1 MKKKSGLVI
10 YSLIWIIAILILGF
24 SIYQNLGD
32 AQVIN
37 YSGIIRGGTQKLIK
51 NELVDVQD
59 DDSIQYL
66 NDILFDLET
75 GKGEFGLNSNHSAAY
90 KSLLEET
97 KTQWEDIKNEIQLIR
112 NGSDKQIL
120 LDKSETYFDLTNRLV
135 ASAEMDSNRKLS
147 WIIMTILVYLALSIG
162 FFSLWYHR
170 KSKEIH
176 TIKKYDD
183 LTKIYNFEAFIE
195 EAQLTLCSR
204 FDEDFILVYLDIDDF
219 KILNTSYGYLF
230 GDELLKIIANA
241 LHQYLKEGELCCRV
255 NADNFLILMKHD
267 PKAIDSLKALLNEH
281 IKNQASL
288 KISDEISFCIGVFP
302 ITIKEYTKADVQSMI
317 DNANM
322 AHKKA
327 KSKGNDQS
335 VWYDDNFLKQ
345 LYFDNMIIKRIH
357 SAIKNKEFQMYL
369 QPKFDIRDTKI
380 IAAEA
385 LVRWQFSQDQIL
397 YPDSFIPQLENNGLI
412 SELDLY
418 MLEQACAFLQEHQ
431 LSETGFTIAVNF
443 SRVTL
448 FQRDLYERIHEIL
461 DAHAIPS
468 HAIEIE
474 VTESAFNDISDTVI
488 HTLNTLK
495 EDGFHISMDD
505 FGTGYSSLNLLNTLS
520 IDILKIDRTF
530 LEQIDQKGKSI
541 IELII
546 HIAHTFQIKVIC
558 EGIETIE
565 QLDYLQSVGCDM
577 GQGYYV
583 SKPIPEKDFYQQYL
597 KGRSTSHIKQQI
609 ENYVNAIQVDECLKL
624 IMTNMESVI
633 YLADMNTYELIYLN
647 QSGRKL
653 LQISDD
659 STYRG
664 KKCYVILQ
672 GMSSPCPFCTN
683 GKLCQGSYLE
693 WTHHN
698 TFLHQDFAI
707 MDKKISLEN
716 GRDLRL
722 EVAYVISKSKHLTAS
737 TIQ

>member
-1 MKKKSGLVI
+1 MKKKSSLII

-59 DDSIQYL
+59 DDAIQYL

-75 GKGEFGLNSNHSAAY
+75 GKGKFGLNPNHSAAY
-90 KSLLEET
+90 KSLLAET

-120 LDKSETYFDLTNRLV
+120 LDKSETYYDLTNRLV
-135 ASAEMDSNRKLS
+135 ASAERDSNRKLS
-147 WIIMTILVYLALSIG
+147 WIIMAISIYLVLSIG
-162 FFSLWYHR
+162 FFTLWYRR

-183 LTKIYNFEAFIE
+183 LTNIYNFEAFIE
-195 EAQLTLCSR
+195 EAQLMLCSR
-204 FDEDFILVYLDIDDF
+204 IDEDFILIYLDIDDF

-230 GDELLKIIANA
+230 GDELLKIIATA
-241 LHQYLKEGELCCRV
+241 LRQYLKEGELCCRV
-255 NADNFLILMKHD
+255 NADNYLILMKHD
-267 PKAIDSLKALLNEH
+267 PKAIDSLKSLLNEH

-288 KISDEISFCIGVFP
+288 KIYDQISFCIGVFP
-302 ITIKEYTKADVQSMI
+302 ITEKEYTKADVQSMI
-317 DNANM
+317 DNANI

-357 SAIKNKEFQMYL
+357 SAIKRKEFQMYL
-369 QPKFDIRDTKI
+369 QPKFDIRTTKI

-418 MLEQACAFLQEHQ
+418 MLDQACAFMQEHQ

-448 FQRDLYERIHEIL
+448 FQRDLYERIHKIL
-461 DAHAIPS
+461 DTHAIPS

-488 HTLNTLK
+488 HTLNTLQ
-495 EDGFHISMDD
+495 EDGFRISMDD
-505 FGTGYSSLNLLNTLS
+505 FGTRYSSLNLLNTLS
-520 IDILKIDRTF
+520 IDILKIDRSF
-530 LEQIDQKGKSI
+530 LHQIDQKGKGI

-577 GQGYYV
+577 GQGYYI
-583 SKPIPEKDFYQQYL
+583 SKPIPEADFYHQYL
-597 KGRSTSHIKQQI
+597 EGRSTSHIKQQI
-609 ENYVNAIQVDECLKL
+609 ETCVNAIQVDECLKL

-647 QSGRKL
+647 QAGRKL
-653 LQISDD
+653 LQITDD
-659 STYRG
+659 SVYRG
-664 KKCYVILQ
+664 KKCYAVLQ
-672 GMSSPCPFCTN
+672 GMSSSCPFCTN

-698 TFLHQDFAI
+698 SLLKQDFAI
-707 MDKKISLEN
+707 MDKKIYLEN
-716 GRDLRL
+716 GRNLRL
-722 EVAYVISKSKHLTAS
+722 EVASVISNSKRLTTS